1 MKKEHASRQSVESVE
16 AASPP
21 CEDTDVHRPTL
32 VIKFKQVASTGDGM
46 KQRLRHVKTWTSTI
60 KNADTPTSISDTQI
74 NGGAE
79 DSFGASKER
88 EVGKEVRRHSDGNEN
103 AGVPIGAGTRGGN
116 IVQNGRCVREK
127 GGIPAKKPRSFSE
140 STMPTKH
147 DNIFQQM
154 STIIPGSRMSEPTL
168 GLDAKH
174 DSFNSEMDTS
184 CDLFDSD
191 HEMILEDDVPL
202 ASLKSKFAIASGVRN
217 TEAHRNGLPN
227 DAHSQLVSG
236 NGSCS
241 ALDDFPPS
249 ISESNSRRSFSRR
262 SASRDSSESR
272 IDEPVIEPQ
281 KSLQRDSAYDEG
293 TTDDIAGNAM
303 PHLVSNRPTSPDVDR
318 PDVGA
323 LPHLEP
329 SSESSFR
336 SPSEMPILIDETQTN
351 DLEALDLFGQ
361 WRPNATDDGEMELVS
376 EVGENPSEL
385 VSEVGG
391 KPSELVAENPLELG
405 PEVGVK
411 PSELVPEVGRKP
423 STLWEAGTVSRG
435 GCRVKLPSTGSGTTR
450 NDVAPRT
457 DGRVELAND
466 TTCEIPDRP
475 RTGCRVKL
483 PRSTSESDGTSVA
496 RVKST
501 VRMLLPRSAC
511 PSEEPPNLTGLPETS
526 PIMETS
532 YTTEATVKRKPSAVF
547 LADMRLKL
555 SLKKKRKRK
564 RERLPKCDK
573 SHEIENWAV
582 DSPAVSYASYVMF
595 EDEVKLPMEGSND
608 CVSDPAEESEAAPK
622 SPLET
627 SELTATDAG
636 LTPNQNAS
644 CSSLLDGKIIKRK
657 KNRLSLP
664 RKSISDGSLHGRKM
678 VAFSAVPP
686 ITNYAGGRRVTCGQ
700 LVNGQV
706 WLTRR
711 HFKEYDLKKV
721 GSETLLLQC
730 LAGDDVAELKV
741 QILQE
746 EAHRRKEKRSTSTI
760 GFDMDVHDASVDSD
774 DEPLLKYVATPGP
787 KTEIDAKPEP
797 VDLGVGGDSQSPD
810 LGVGG
815 DSRSPD
821 LGAGGD
827 SRSKFGICS
836 LFSGAAA
843 SEVHNMEVVAVRSG
857 AVFRKHC
864 KVVLKAKRRNKSP
877 SKSKHI
883 GSKATGKK
891 KTQDNTSLS
900 LPDKPDID
908 ESRPAKDS
916 QSTTEEAKLNLS
928 KKKRH
933 RYHRNT
939 GHLKKA
945 SDKDESQSKHVTD
958 DSTIMHTAVDIHEES
973 KNVADVSKTVA
984 DIQKESI
991 NSLFDCVIDD
1001 PMEAV
1006 NGDAESNFLVD
1017 HSVDDPTEAVD
1028 EGGGMSK
1035 EGTGPPMDHSVDDPS
1050 DVMDKDTDICKE
1062 SDDPLMDHVVGDRTE
1077 TIYEDADVCKE
1088 KSNSHGH
1095 HSIHDPSKAVDEN
1108 ADTCK
1113 ESINSLMDRAIG
1125 DPIEAVNVTMSLPDK
1140 SHIHKSHPAKDS
1152 QSKTKEAKLKSSK
1165 RKHHHHRRRVTSGHL
1180 KKVSDKDESKSKHV
1194 TDDSK
1199 TMKTVVDIHKE
1210 NKNVTDVLK
1219 TIADIQ
1225 KESINSLFDRVI
1237 DDPMEAVNGDA
1248 ESNFLVDHSA
1258 DDPTEAVD
1266 EGGGTSKESSDPPM
1280 DHAVDDP
1287 TETMD
1292 KDIDTC
1298 KESSDPM
1305 MDHAVDDPTEAL
1317 YEDADVCKEK
1327 SNSHGHH
1334 SIHDPSKAVDEN
1346 ADTCKESINS
1356 RMDLPIDDPIEAVNV
1371 AMSLPD
1377 KPDVH
1382 KSRHAKDSQRKTK
1395 EAKLKPSK
1403 RKHHHHRRVTSGHL
1417 KKVSDKDESKS
1428 KHVTDDSK
1436 TMKTVVDI
1444 HKENKNV
1451 TDVLK
1456 TVADIHKESINSLFD
1471 RVIDD
1476 PMDAVNGDAESN
1488 FLMDHS
1494 IDDPTEAVDE
1504 GGGTSK
1510 DSSDPPM
1517 DHAVDDPTETMDKD
1531 IDTCKEST
1539 DPMMDHA
1546 VDDPTEAIYEDADVC
1561 KEKSNSHGH
1570 HSVHDPSKA
1579 VDENADTR
1587 KESINSCMDRAID
1600 DPIEAVNVAMSLP
1613 DKSHIHKSHHAKDSQ
1628 STTKEAKLKLSK
1640 RKHHHRRRV
1649 TSGHLKKV
1657 SDKSKSKHV
1666 TDDSKTIV
1674 DIHQESRNVTDVSKT
1689 VADIHK
1695 ESSDPLVDHVRDGPT
1710 EAVDAGTCKVSN
1722 YPMIDHSLDDLTEAM
1737 DKDTDT
1743 CKWSSNSIV
1752 AHVVGDPTLTLDEDS
1767 NTCKQ
1772 SSDPHVDHSVHDP
1785 SKAVDENADTH
1796 KESIN
1801 SLMDRAIDDPIEAVN
1816 VAMSLPDKSHIPE
1829 SRPAKDSQ
1837 SKTEEAKLKP
1847 SKRKHHHHRRR
1858 VTSGHLKKVSDK
1870 DESRSK
1876 HMTDDSKTMTTVVD
1890 IHKGCTN
1897 SPIDDADDEPT
1908 GAAVHKD
1915 IDICKMSS
1923 IPLVDQL
1930 VNDPTEA
1937 IYEES
1942 DVYKEKSNSHG
1953 DRAVD
1958 NPKEAVDNDIDTCK
1972 ESRDPTM
1979 DHTTDAVDDPTGD
1992 DDADV
1997 CKESSNNSPVD
2008 HAIDDPLE
2016 AVYEDVDSIPLVDHK
2031 VDDLAEAVVEDA
2043 GTSRESSDLF
2053 VDHSVDDPAKAL
2065 DEGIDSCKESINS
2078 LMDRTIDDPIEAVN
2092 EDAESDPLVDHSVDD
2107 LAETVDEDI
2116 DTCKVKGDPSIDHTV
2131 DDSTEAVD
2139 DPTVVK
2145 DADICKESSNSP
2157 LDHTIGDPIDPVV
2170 DHSVHD
2176 PAKAVDEDTDAWKSI
2191 DNSFVDHSVDNPIN
2205 AVAEGT
2211 NTPSG
2216 TLASSISLVDYAIEE
2231 DYSSVVEYRTGSR
2244 TSVLASKDVCADQTA
2259 DVARTEKVECAR
2271 DLAKKSDPL
2280 AAVITVTDVPCRNMQ
2295 DSDVKS
2301 AISNSVSSQSVSNDR
2316 HPCVHETVQ
2325 AANSRT
2331 EDVTNCTVELEIT
2344 RLNRLL
2350 EDVIPDVCAKTN
2362 VTGTP
2367 SDQPQAKAAEPHPK
2381 AAEPHPAVKQ
2391 ALALIH
2397 RRRQEASLPGPT
2409 VTSLV
2414 HLEEAAAS
2422 CRYALGE
2429 RPMTSCAEP
2438 RHDRKRISESRDSPQ
2453 RKRKHSSSCGD
2464 DDDHKTGRGDM
2475 RERAGSGSGHR
2486 SGSSRKEESFHKSG
2500 TSTSSHRSGNS
2511 REPGCDNRSDKRH
2524 RSESSHRSES
2534 GRGSES
2540 SHRSESGRGS
2550 ESSHRSEKEHRYES
2564 SRRSG
2569 SDHRSGNS
2577 HRPESDHRSSSSHRS
2592 EKERRSEGSHRSGS
2606 DHRSDTSSYK
2616 SGSSSHRSEGSSHR
2630 SGSDHI
2636 SGSSHRS
2643 DTSSHRSESV
2653 RGSGNDDKLRSRLKT
2668 VPESSALGQEH
2679 SDSVAR
2685 NDNSTERNNR
2695 VHSEEPSEASSCQQ
2709 QGYVGRNTK
2718 HKLPEDI
2725 SPPGVSTMKTH
2736 DICTLPSSLPSMP
2749 PLVREASPESDRNVS
2764 AGSPLRQTDG
2774 LSPPKLT
2781 AQPWHLIEIDNTRA
2795 GGRHGGSKKKRKK
2808 SEDKTIKDSSKA
2820 PSFLSGESV
2829 LFSSGSNVGDGS
2841 TDDRRRA
2848 RNGCRQ
2854 DGATWS
2860 RQEDRNDDKHCRT
2873 GENCKS
2879 GNKTRIASDND
2890 TTQMQDRSGHSIVA
2904 SDGDLFSLS
2913 SHQRLSGQSI
2923 HRERNFQL
2931 SDTSGD
2937 DVQELVS
2944 EVGLKPNDGHR
2955 WDKSQ
2960 VSQDC
2965 CDRSLAKKS
2974 RDSFDCHDGGSDDTP
2989 NSSRGKPAKNSHVS
3003 DHGRHTDSRVSDNR
3017 HRTTGRRSSH
3027 RSDSEHSADD
3037 NRPEGAFRH
3046 SRGVIITPAV
3056 APPTRETVTADI
3068 GLLSGPQLKEPYCSN
3083 PSDIPDR
3090 PR

>member
-16 AASPP
+16 AVSPP

-74 NGGAE
+74 NCGAE

-88 EVGKEVRRHSDGNEN
+88 EVGKEVRRHSNGNEN
-103 AGVPIGAGTRGGN
+103 AGVPIGIGTRGGD

-127 GGIPAKKPRSFSE
+127 VGIPAKKNRSFSE
-140 STMPTKH
+140 STMMPTKH

-154 STIIPGSRMSEPTL
+154 STIPRSRMSEPTS
-168 GLDAKH
+168 GLDANH

-191 HEMILEDDVPL
+191 HEMIPEDDVPL
-202 ASLKSKFAIASGVRN
+202 ASLKSKFAVASGVRN

-262 SASRDSSESR
+262 SASRDSSVSR
-272 IDEPVIEPQ
+272 IDEPVIEAQ
-281 KSLQRDSAYDEG
+281 KSLQRDSAYNEG

-303 PHLVSNRPTSPDVDR
+303 PHLVSNRPTSPDIDR

-323 LPHLEP
+323 PPHLEP
-329 SSESSFR
+329 SSESTFR

-391 KPSELVAENPLELG
+391 KPSELVSENPSELVPELGVKPLELG

-466 TTCEIPDRP
+466 TTCEMPDRP

-511 PSEEPPNLTGLPETS
+511 PSEDPPNLTGLPETS

-564 RERLPKCDK
+564 RERLTKCDK

-608 CVSDPAEESEAAPK
+608 SVSDPAEESEAAPK

-730 LAGDDVAELKV
+730 LGGDDVTELKV
-741 QILQE
+741 QIQQE
-746 EAHRRKEKRSTSTI
+746 EAHRRKEKRCTSTI
-760 GFDMDVHDASVDSD
+760 GFDLVSDVYDTSVDSD
-774 DEPLLKYVATPGP
+774 DEPLLKYVVNAPAPDAG
-787 KTEIDAKPEP
+787 IDANSDP
-797 VDLGVGGDSQSPD
+797 VDLGIGGDSQSPD

-864 KVVLKAKRRNKSP
+864 KVVLKAKRHNKSA
-877 SKSKHI
+877 SKSKHS
-883 GSKATGKK
+883 GREATGKN
-891 KTQDNTSLS
+891 KTQHTTSLS
-900 LPDKPDID
+900 LPDKPGID
-908 ESRPAKDS
+908 ESRPANDS
-916 QSTTEEAKLNLS
+916 QSTTEKAKLKLS

-933 RYHRNT
+933 RHHRNT

-973 KNVADVSKTVA
+973 KNVTDVSKTVA

-991 NSLFDCVIDD
+991 NSLFDRVIDD

-1028 EGGGMSK
+1028 EGGGTSK
-1035 EGTGPPMDHSVDDPS
+1035 ESDDPLMDHSIDDPT

-1077 TIYEDADVCKE
+1077 AIYEDADICKE

-1108 ADTCK
+1108 ADICK
-1113 ESINSLMDRAIG
+1113 ESINSRMDLPID
-1125 DPIEAVNVTMSLPDK
+1125 DPTEAVNVAMSLPDK
-1140 SHIHKSHPAKDS
+1140 PDVHKSHHAKDS
-1152 QSKTKEAKLKSSK
+1152 QRKTKEAKLKPSK
-1165 RKHHHHRRRVTSGHL
+1165 RKHHHRRRVTSGHL

-1266 EGGGTSKESSDPPM
+1266 EGGGTSKESSDPLA
-1280 DHAVDDP
+1280 DHSVNDP
-1287 TETMD
+1287 TVTMD

-1305 MDHAVDDPTEAL
+1305 MDHAVDDPTEAI

-1356 RMDLPIDDPIEAVNV
+1356 
-1371 AMSLPD
+1371 
-1377 KPDVH
+1377 
-1382 KSRHAKDSQRKTK
+1382 
-1395 EAKLKPSK
+1395 
-1403 RKHHHHRRVTSGHL
+1403 
-1417 KKVSDKDESKS
+1417 
-1428 KHVTDDSK
+1428 
-1436 TMKTVVDI
+1436 
-1444 HKENKNV
+1444 
-1451 TDVLK
+1451 
-1456 TVADIHKESINSLFD
+1456 
-1471 RVIDD
+1471 
-1476 PMDAVNGDAESN
+1476 
-1488 FLMDHS
+1488 
-1494 IDDPTEAVDE
+1494 
-1504 GGGTSK
+1504 
-1510 DSSDPPM
+1510 
-1517 DHAVDDPTETMDKD
+1517 
-1531 IDTCKEST
+1531 
-1539 DPMMDHA
+1539 
-1546 VDDPTEAIYEDADVC
+1546 
-1561 KEKSNSHGH
+1561 
-1570 HSVHDPSKA
+1570 
-1579 VDENADTR
+1579 
-1587 KESINSCMDRAID
+1587 CMDRAID

-1613 DKSHIHKSHHAKDSQ
+1613 DKSHIHKSRPAKDSQ

-1674 DIHQESRNVTDVSKT
+1674 DIHEESKNVTDVSKT

-1710 EAVDAGTCKVSN
+1710 EAVDAGTCN
-1722 YPMIDHSLDDLTEAM
+1722 PIIDHSLDDLTEAM

-1752 AHVVGDPTLTLDEDS
+1752 AHVVGDPTLTLDEDADTFKS
-1767 NTCKQ
+1767 

-1785 SKAVDENADTH
+1785 SKAVDENADTR

-1801 SLMDRAIDDPIEAVN
+1801 SLVDRAIDDPIEAVN

-1837 SKTEEAKLKP
+1837 SKTEEAKHKL
-1847 SKRKHHHHRRR
+1847 SKRKHHHRRR

-1890 IHKGCTN
+1890 IRKGCTN
-1897 SPIDDADDEPT
+1897 SPIDDAVTEPT
-1908 GAAVHKD
+1908 GAVRND
-1915 IDICKMSS
+1915 IDMCKVSS
-1923 IPLVDQL
+1923 IPLVDDL
-1930 VNDPTEA
+1930 VDDPTEA
-1937 IYEES
+1937 IYEDA
-1942 DVYKEKSNSHG
+1942 DVCKEKSNSHG

-1958 NPKEAVDNDIDTCK
+1958 DPKEAVDNDIDTCK

-1992 DDADV
+1992 EDADI
-1997 CKESSNNSPVD
+1997 CKESNNSPVG
-2008 HAIDDPLE
+2008 HTIDDHLE
-2016 AVYEDVDSIPLVDHK
+2016 AVYEDVDSIPLVDHEFN
-2031 VDDLAEAVVEDA
+2031 DLADAVNEDA

-2065 DEGIDSCKESINS
+2065 DEDIDICKESINS
-2078 LMDRTIDDPIEAVN
+2078 LMNRTVDDPIEAVD
-2092 EDAESDPLVDHSVDD
+2092 EDAESNPLVDHSVDD

-2116 DTCKVKGDPSIDHTV
+2116 GICRESNDHLVDHSV

-2139 DPTVVK
+2139 DPTVVT

-2157 LDHTIGDPIDPVV
+2157 LDHTIGDPMDPVV

-2176 PAKAVDEDTDAWKSI
+2176 PAKAVDEGTDAWKSF
-2191 DNSFVDHSVDNPIN
+2191 DNSVVDHSIDDPTH

-2211 NTPSG
+2211 NTPG
-2216 TLASSISLVDYAIEE
+2216 DTLACSISLVDYAIEE

-2244 TSVLASKDVCADQTA
+2244 TSEHANEQVCTDQTS
-2259 DVARTEKVECAR
+2259 DTTRTEKVECAR
-2271 DLAKKSDPL
+2271 DFAKKSERV
-2280 AAVITVTDVPCRNMQ
+2280 AEVTTVTDIPCRNMQ
-2295 DSDVKS
+2295 DSDVTS
-2301 AISNSVSSQSVSNDR
+2301 ALSNSASSQSVSNDP
-2316 HPCVHETVQ
+2316 HPGVHERVQ

-2331 EDVTNCTVELEIT
+2331 EDVTNCTVEFEIT

-2350 EDVIPDVCAKTN
+2350 EAAIPDVCVKTN
-2362 VTGTP
+2362 VTGTA
-2367 SDQPQAKAAEPHPK
+2367 SDQPQPK
-2381 AAEPHPAVKQ
+2381 PAEPHPAVKQ

-2422 CRYALGE
+2422 SCRNALGE
-2429 RPMTSCAEP
+2429 RPTASCAEP
-2438 RHDRKRISESRDSPQ
+2438 RHDRTRKSESSDSPQ

-2464 DDDHKTGRGDM
+2464 DDDRKTERGDM

-2486 SGSSRKEESFHKSG
+2486 SGSSRKGESCYRSG
-2500 TSTSSHRSGNS
+2500 TSSHRSGNS
-2511 REPGCDNRSDKRH
+2511 RESGSDHRSDKRH
-2524 RSESSHRSES
+2524 RSESSRSSES
-2534 GRGSES
+2534 R
-2540 SHRSESGRGS
+2540 RGS

-2577 HRPESDHRSSSSHRS
+2577 HRPESDHRSPSSNRS
-2592 EKERRSEGSHRSGS
+2592 EKERRSESSRRSGS

-2616 SGSSSHRSEGSSHR
+2616 SGTSSHRSESSSHR
-2630 SGSDHI
+2630 

-2653 RGSGNDDKLRSRLKT
+2653 RGSGNDNKSGSRLRT
-2668 VPESSALGQEH
+2668 VPESSTLGQEH
-2679 SDSVAR
+2679 SNSVAR
-2685 NDNSTERNNR
+2685 NDNSTERNCR
-2695 VHSEEPSEASSCQQ
+2695 VRLEEPSEASSCQQ

-2718 HKLPEDI
+2718 HKLPEDV
-2725 SPPGVSTMKTH
+2725 SPPGVRTMNTH
-2736 DICTLPSSLPSMP
+2736 DICKLPSSLPSMP

-2820 PSFLSGESV
+2820 PSFHSEESV
-2829 LFSSGSNVGDGS
+2829 LFIRGSNVGDGS
-2841 TDDRRRA
+2841 TNDRRPA

-2879 GNKTRIASDND
+2879 GNKKRIASDND
-2890 TTQMQDRSGHSIVA
+2890 TTQLQDRSGHSIVA
-2904 SDGDLFSLS
+2904 SDDDLFSLS

-2931 SDTSGD
+2931 SDTTGD
-2937 DVQELVS
+2937 NVQELVS
-2944 EVGLKPNDGHR
+2944 DVGLKPNDGHR
-2955 WDKSQ
+2955 RDKSQ

-3017 HRTTGRRSSH
+3017 HRTTGHRSSH
-3027 RSDSEHSADD
+3027 RSDSEHSSDD

-3083 PSDIPDR
+3083 PSDVPDR